1 MNKKLFE
8 DNRLKETL
16 NVIGITQAKL
26 ARLCEEFAE
35 SISVGTINKICT
47 RKNSPSDRHKHIIV
61 KAINKYLKEEKYSI
75 NDIF

>member
-8 DNRLKETL
+8 DNRLKDTL
-16 NVIGITQAKL
+16 NVVCITQAKL
-26 ARLCEEFAE
+26 AKLCEEFAE

-47 RKNSPSDRHKHIIV
+47 RKISPSDRHKYIII